1 MASIRILAG
10 DGDKLPAL
18 AEALAAMPVDMAMP
32 AAPDWRPR
40 QWQTTLGRSFPVT
53 GPATYRKD
61 AHSTLI
67 FAPGPGDG
75 WWLKRLDLNE
85 QLPIKVS
92 VRNVWTAQRNIVLR
106 SGSPHNY
113 VRMTEHIIAHRL
125 GLGLDNAIISM
136 DSGDP
141 PLFNV
146 GSMPIVEAVRAA
158 GIVED
163 QTRPLRYVAVREP
176 VALISERGSFLR
188 LDPPAAGSRQLT
200 FDVGIDFP
208 TAIGRQRIQF
218 DLYDDAF
225 VHGAHA
231 RTNCSRAQMLYMR
244 TIGKLFADTR
254 NLGYTRDNILIAG
267 HERYYNEPKL
277 MHDGKSLEAVWHR
290 ACLDLIAALSL
301 LDDGRLCGRVTS
313 YKAGHA
319 LDCRLMTL
327 LYRDDL
333 LAPLPAGPT

>member
-1 MASIRILAG
+1 MSSIRILAG
-10 DGDKLPAL
+10 DEEKLPAL
-18 AEALAAMPVDMAMP
+18 EDALAAMPVDMTMP
-32 AAPDWRPR
+32 APEDWRPR
-40 QWQTTLGRSFPVT
+40 QWQTTLAQSFPVT
-53 GPATYRKD
+53 GPATYRKGS
-61 AHSTLI
+61 HSTLV
-67 FAPGPGDG
+67 FLPGPGNG
-75 WWLKRLDLNE
+75 WWLKRLDLEE

-92 VRNVWTAQRNIVLR
+92 VRNVWTAHRNIVLR

-125 GLGLDNAIISM
+125 GLGLDNAAIGI

-141 PLFNV
+141 PLFNI
-146 GSMPIVEAVRAA
+146 GSLPIVEAVRTA

-163 QTRPLRYVAVREP
+163 KTRPLRYVAVKEP
-176 VALISERGSFLR
+176 VALMSANGGSYLR
-188 LDPPAAGSRQLT
+188 VDPPPPGCRKLS

-208 TAIGRQRIQF
+208 TAIGQQRIQF
-218 DLYDDAF
+218 DLHDDAF
-225 VHGAHA
+225 MHGAHA
-231 RTNCSRAQMLYMR
+231 RTNCSRAQVLYMC

-267 HERYYNEPKL
+267 KDRYYNEPR
-277 MHDGKSLEAVWHR
+277 MMRDGKSLEAVWHR

-301 LDDGRLCGRVTS
+301 LDEGRLCGKVTS

-327 LYRDDL
+327 LYRDEL
-333 LAPLPAGPT
+333 LEPLPSI